1 MRHKKQ
7 GDNGCFAL
15 VPLLA
20 MAGDGPSRSLL
31 FSSDDRE
38 VVDVTR
44 RRRGS
49 SEGGGRE
56 RAEAP
61 RRERAEPPSRQSDD
75 QGQSAPIARPS
86 RPSSSG
92 GAPFGG
98 ISFGGRT
105 SSGSKSSSAGCLTLP
120 VLGLLLIVILCVGVI
135 AVYFFFS
142 SSPEEI
148 ATTVPTATLATARPS
163 ATAVLPTRAAASGAT
178 LTPAP
183 SSPTRAPTAP
193 LVAATT
199 TSGKGNWLVLLYE
212 DARDKVLDEDIFLDL
227 NEAERVG
234 SSDRVRIVAQ
244 LDRYRGQDGSGWR
257 SVKRYLVT
265 RDADLNTLRSQPISD
280 LGQVNMSDSKTLV
293 DFAVW
298 AIKTYPADRVALIL
312 SDHGMGWPGG
322 WVDPVNRSSSSRSL
336 PIERAFG
343 NMLYLHELDQALA
356 AIRTQTNLSKFELVG
371 LDACLMSQVE
381 VMSALAPHARYAV
394 ASEETE
400 PALGWAYTSFLSA
413 LTANPAMG
421 GADLAKSIVKGYIS
435 EDQRI
440 VDDQAR
446 AQLAGGGSVL
456 DLFFGSSSRA
466 PSAAEVTQEMEQDIT
481 LAAVDLQAL
490 PALMDSLNELAN
502 ALQKAPPRAISQAR
516 GYAQS
521 YTSIFG
527 DSVPASYIDLG
538 HFAKLLTRYVQ
549 DAAVTE
555 ASNRLAAAL
564 KNTVIAE
571 KHGPDKSGSTGLAIY
586 FPNSELYKS
595 AVSGAPS
602 YTAVANRFARE
613 SVWDDFLAY
622 FFTGRGFTVKDNTV
636 AVPAQGVAVRA
647 PAAGGIQLSPL
658 TLSAKT
664 VSPGKSLTMSVDV
677 TGVNVGYV
685 KLFVGYYDR
694 AANSINLTDS
704 DYVQSSQTREL
715 DGVYYPVWP
724 ESKYTIRFQW
734 EPIVYA
740 VNDGKQSVVALFQ
753 PETYGRSP
761 EQAIYA
767 VDGLYTSKAG
777 DSRSARLYFRD
788 GLLYQVIGFDL
799 EDMTG
804 AAREIPV
811 QPGDT
816 FTVLDKWLD
825 LDQSGNVSQTVSV
838 KGKTLTFGNQGFTW
852 KELDAA
858 EGDYV
863 VGFIIEDLDGKQQ
876 TVFAQVT
883 VN

>member
-1 MRHKKQ
+1 
-7 GDNGCFAL
+7 
-15 VPLLA
+15 
-20 MAGDGPSRSLL
+20 
-31 FSSDDRE
+31 
-38 VVDVTR
+38 
-44 RRRGS
+44 
-49 SEGGGRE
+49 
-56 RAEAP
+56 
-61 RRERAEPPSRQSDD
+61 
-75 QGQSAPIARPS
+75 
-86 RPSSSG
+86 
-92 GAPFGG
+92 
-98 ISFGGRT
+98 
-105 SSGSKSSSAGCLTLP
+105 LTLP
-120 VLGLLLIVILCVGVI
+120 VLGLLLIVILCAGVV
-135 AVYFFFS
+135 AVYYLFS
-142 SSPEEI
+142 PSSEEEI
-148 ATTVPTATLATARPS
+148 TTNLPTATLAAIRPS
-163 ATAVLPTRAAASGAT
+163 ATKPASSGATVAPTRAV
-178 LTPAP
+178 
-183 SSPTRAPTAP
+183 TAP
-193 LVAATT
+193 ATGAAAV
-199 TSGKGNWLVLLYE
+199 SGNSNWLVLLYQ
-212 DARDKVLDEDIFLDL
+212 DARDKVLDEDIFFDL

-280 LGQVNMSDSKTLV
+280 LGQVNMSDGKTLV

-322 WVDPVNRSSSSRSL
+322 WVDPVNRSSSSRGL
-336 PIERAFG
+336 AMERAFG

-356 AIRTQTNLSKFELVG
+356 TIRTQTNLTKFELVG

-400 PALGWAYTSFLSA
+400 PALGWAYTSFLNA
-413 LTANPAMG
+413 LSTNPAMS
-421 GADLAKSIVKGYIS
+421 GADLAKSIVSGYIR

-456 DLFFGSSSRA
+456 DMFFGSSSRA
-466 PSAAEVTQEMEQDIT
+466 PSAAEVTREMEQDIT
-481 LAAVDLQAL
+481 LTAVDLQAL
-490 PALMDSLNELAN
+490 PALMNSLNDLAN
-502 ALQKAPPRAISQAR
+502 VLQNAPPRAISQAR

-527 DSVPASYIDLG
+527 SSVPPSYIDLG

-549 DAAVTE
+549 DATVTE

-564 KNTVIAE
+564 KTAVIAE
-571 KHGPDKSGSTGLAIY
+571 KHGPGKPGSTGLAIY

-595 AVSGAPS
+595 AISGAPS
-602 YTAVANRFARE
+602 YTTVANRFARE

-622 FFTGRGFTVKDNTV
+622 FFTGRNFTVKDNAV

-647 PAAGGIQLSPL
+647 PATGGIQLSPL
-658 TLSAKT
+658 TLSSKS
-664 VSPGKSLTMSVDV
+664 VSPGQSATMSVDV

-685 KLFVGYYDR
+685 KLLVGYYDR

-704 DYVQSSQTREL
+704 DYVQSSQTRDL

-724 ESKYTIRFQW
+724 DNKFTIRFQW

-740 VNDGKQSVVALFQ
+740 INDGKQSVVALFQ
-753 PETYGRSP
+753 PVTYGRSA
-761 EQAIYA
+761 EQAVYS
-767 VDGLYTSKAG
+767 VDGLYTSKTG

-788 GLLYQVIGFDL
+788 GLLYQVIGFDR

-816 FTVLDKWLD
+816 FAVLDKWLD
-825 LDQSGNVSQTVSV
+825 LDQNGNVIEAASQ
-838 KGKTLTFGNQGFTW
+838 KGKTLTFGSQGFTW

-858 EGDYV
+858 AGDYV
-863 VGFIIEDLDGKQQ
+863 VGFIVEDLDGKQQ
-876 TVFAQVT
+876 TVFAQIT
-883 VN
+883 VK